1 MDSKVTVKIYGQ
13 NYTILGEKT
22 EEEILRIA
30 EYVDNKM
37 NLISRFSGEVST
49 GTLGIL
55 SAVNITEEYFD
66 GLAQMEALR
75 TSKTQVENDCKY
87 YLKMWEDAKKSF
99 DQYKES
105 LSGMKEQ
112 EKLYED
118 RLKEMAAKCNE
129 YENSF
134 FDLQMENIR
143 LKSEL
148 EKYQKDE

>member
-13 NYTILGEKT
+13 DYTILGEKT
-22 EEEILRIA
+22 EAEIVKIA

-55 SAVNITEEYFD
+55 SAINITEEYFD
-66 GLAQMEALR
+66 ALAEVEAAR
-75 TSKTQVENDCKY
+75 TAKTQVENDCKAY
-87 YLKMWEDAKKSF
+87 QKMWEDTKKSF
-99 DQYKES
+99 QQFKDN

-118 RLKEMAAKCNE
+118 RLKELAAKCNE

-148 EKYQKDE
+148 EKHLKDK

>member
-13 NYTILGEKT
+13 EYTILGEKS
-22 EEEILRIA
+22 EKEIVRIA

-37 NLISRFSGEVST
+37 NLISRFSGEVSP
-49 GTLGIL
+49 GSLGIL
-55 SAVNITEEYFD
+55 SAINITEEYFD
-66 GLAQMEALR
+66 ALAQMEALR
-75 TSKTQVENDCKY
+75 TSKTQVENDCKTY
-87 YLKMWEDAKKSF
+87 QKMWEDTKKSF
-99 DQYKES
+99 EQFKEN
-105 LSGMKEQ
+105 LSGMEEQ

-118 RLKEMAAKCNE
+118 RLKELAAKCNE

-148 EKYQKDE
+148 EKYLKNQ

>member
-13 NYTILGEKT
+13 DYTILGEKS
-22 EEEILRIA
+22 EDEIVRIA

-55 SAVNITEEYFD
+55 SAINITEEYFD
-66 GLAQMEALR
+66 ALAAMEAIR
-75 TSKTQVENDCKY
+75 TSKTQVENDCKTY
-87 YLKMWEDAKKSF
+87 QKMWEDAKKSF
-99 DQYKES
+99 DQFKENM
-105 LSGMKEQ
+105 SGMKEQ
-112 EKLYED
+112 EQLYED
-118 RLKEMAAKCNE
+118 RLKELAAKCNE

-148 EKYQKDE
+148 EKYLKNK

>member
-13 NYTILGEKT
+13 DYTILGEKT
-22 EEEILRIA
+22 EEEIVRIA

-37 NLISRFSGEVST
+37 NLISRFSGGVSN

-55 SAVNITEEYFD
+55 SAINITEEYFD
-66 GLAQMEALR
+66 ALAQAEAAR
-75 TSKTQVENDCKY
+75 TAKAQVENDCKAY
-87 YLKMWEDAKKSF
+87 QKMWEDVKKNF
-99 DQYKES
+99 EQFKEN

-118 RLKEMAAKCNE
+118 RLKELAAKCNE

-148 EKYQKDE
+148 EKYLKDK

>member
-13 NYTILGEKT
+13 EYTILGEKS
-22 EEEILRIA
+22 EKEIVRIA

-37 NLISRFSGEVST
+37 NLISRFSGEVSS
-49 GTLGIL
+49 GSLGIL
-55 SAVNITEEYFD
+55 SAINITEEYFD
-66 GLAQMEALR
+66 ALAQMEALR
-75 TSKTQVENDCKY
+75 TAKTQVENDCKTY
-87 YLKMWEDAKKSF
+87 QKMWEDTKKSF
-99 DQYKES
+99 EEFKEN

-118 RLKEMAAKCNE
+118 RLKELAAKCNE

-148 EKYQKDE
+148 EKYLKNQ

>member
-13 NYTILGEKT
+13 DYTILGEKT
-22 EEEILRIA
+22 EDEILRIA
-30 EYVDNKM
+30 EYVDKKM

-55 SAVNITEEYFD
+55 SAINIAEEYFD
-66 GLAQMEALR
+66 ALAEVESAR
-75 TSKTQVENDCKY
+75 TAKTQVENDCKAY
-87 YLKMWEDAKKSF
+87 QKMWEDTKKSF
-99 DQYKES
+99 QQFKES

-118 RLKEMAAKCNE
+118 RLKELSVKCNE

-148 EKYQKDE
+148 EKHLKNK

>member
-1 MDSKVTVKIYGQ
+1 MDNKVTVKIYGQ
-13 NYTILGEKT
+13 DYTILGEKS

-37 NLISRFSGEVST
+37 NLISRFSGEVSM

-55 SAVNITEEYFD
+55 SAINITEEYFD
-66 GLAQMEALR
+66 ALAQTESLR
-75 TSKTQVENDCKY
+75 TAKTQVENDCKTY
-87 YLKMWEDAKKSF
+87 MKMWEDVKKNF
-99 DQYKES
+99 EQFKENMT
-105 LSGMKEQ
+105 GIKEQ

-118 RLKEMAAKCNE
+118 RLKELAAKCNE

-148 EKYQKDE
+148 EKQLKNK